1 MDALAHDLRT
11 EVPDLAGQFEESRP
25 SVRRNTGFGLFTEMI
40 VDRSR
45 PVPASGPTGD
55 LGSVH
60 AMVGDLADPIAFRV
74 RVRQGVLLGLIGDS
88 YGQDTRAI
96 DFASVPFDQVFTID
110 DQGRSVPFEPRPV
123 EMRALH
129 ALQRHED
136 PFAEPEAPPPP
147 PRLHNVGPLEK
158 LQEPSEPALVEFDL
172 RRGGRTAAAEA
183 AAAPAPLAEDEKIA
197 LRVGVWFGL
206 FVLASVLVLI
216 FEAPIPA
223 AFAAAILAGR
233 LLQTDRGLDLLRRTT
248 ASLQQAARERQA

>member
-45 PVPASGPTGD
+45 PVPPSGPTGD

-60 AMVGDLADPIAFRV
+60 AMVGDLADPIAFRA

-96 DFASVPFDQVFTID
+96 DFASVPFDQVFTVD

-123 EMRALH
+123 ETRALH
-129 ALQRHED
+129 DLQRHED

-147 PRLHNVGPLEK
+147 PRLHNVGPLQK
-158 LQEPSEPALVEFDL
+158 LQEPSDSALVEMDVG
-172 RRGGRTAAAEA
+172 RSGRTAAAEA
-183 AAAPAPLAEDEKIA
+183 AAAPLAEDEKIA

-216 FEAPIPA
+216 FEVPIPF
-223 AFAAAILAGR
+223 AFIATFVAGR
-233 LLQTDRGLDLLRRTT
+233 FLQTDRGLDLLRRTLT
-248 ASLQQAARERQA
+248 SLQQAARERQA

>member
-147 PRLHNVGPLEK
+147 PRLLNVGPLQK
-158 LQEPSEPALVEFDL
+158 LQEPVASALVDNRP
-172 RRGGRTAAAEA
+172 RRGASPAAAEA

-206 FVLASVLVLI
+206 FVLAAVLVLI

-223 AFAAAILAGR
+223 AFAAAFVAGR
-233 LLQTDRGLDLLRRTT
+233 FLQTDRGLDLLRRTM